1 MEEIARKDGNLPGVL
16 DGYVQQGRMFLFNA
30 AQNLV
35 QYGRVLTE
43 AKPLVAHGQFG
54 AWVQENFNMSE
65 RSAQGYMAVWRRFGR
80 SEQLSGVQFSSLQK
94 MLALPEGTEEQF
106 AADNNL
112 AEMTA
117 RQVEAAVKKVRQEAD
132 AQIAAARA
140 ETQAARNAQ
149 ADAERRSR
157 EEREQDRGLIAQAA
171 EKDAQLR
178 TAERK
183 AAAAQAEAAEAKE
196 QHRAAVA
203 ALETARRELRDTE
216 ELLAESQSEYDRLQ
230 GEMLNAR
237 SEKAKGDAE
246 RSISEQLTGDDF
258 AAAVRLFLGSVAQVP
273 YMGGQ
278 FARLE
283 AGEYE
288 QWDSL
293 LKAIEDWAQRARN
306 ALDGKERIIDGR

>member
-30 AQNLV
+30 AQNLI

-140 ETQAARNAQ
+140 AQ
-149 ADAERRSR
+149 VDAERRSR

-258 AAAVRLFLGSVAQVP
+258 AAAVRLFLGSAAQVP

>member
-43 AKPLVAHGQFG
+43 AKPLVPHGQFG

-117 RQVEAAVKKVRQEAD
+117 RQVEAAVKRVRQEAD

-140 ETQAARNAQ
+140 AQ

-258 AAAVRLFLGSVAQVP
+258 AAAVRLFLGSAAQVP